1 MRIRELCIAAA
12 ICFTTGANAEDC
24 ADLYSAVKY
33 EAMHCGFFCDQAK
46 LAPLQV
52 AYEANCIVM
61 VIPLATLA
69 IFENALDEPAMSLHG
84 MGDNNLISSKGTAFH
99 SE

>member
-1 MRIRELCIAAA
+1 MRARELCIAATM
-12 ICFTTGANAEDC
+12 CFAAEANAESC
-24 ADLYSAVKY
+24 TELYGAVKR
-33 EAMHCGFFCDQAK
+33 EAMHCGFFCDQEK

-69 IFENALDEPAMSLHG
+69 VFENPPDEPGISSDH
-84 MGDNNLISSKGTAFH
+84 NLISSKGRIVH